1 MTAALDAGRVTA
13 LQELQN
19 HRAETIVALDRQ
31 AAGLLG
37 GGSGNV
43 RGARV
48 HDDLGVL
55 LTCVTPA
62 GDQYEISRA
71 DYVDGGGGGGG
82 GADPSSSYVYQV
94 RILEQ
99 MALELTALDIALQQ
113 IKATQTLLD
122 SPPKPGP

>member
-31 AAGLLG
+31 AAGLVG

-71 DYVDGGGGGGG
+71 DYVDGG

-122 SPPKPGP
+122 SPPKPGA

>member
-71 DYVDGGGGGGG
+71 DYVDGGGGGG
-82 GADPSSSYVYQV
+82 ADPSSSYVYQV

-122 SPPKPGP
+122 SPPKPGS

>member
-55 LTCVTPA
+55 LTCATPA

-71 DYVDGGGGGGG
+71 DYVDGGG

-122 SPPKPGP
+122 SPPKPGS

>member
-71 DYVDGGGGGGG
+71 DYVDGGGGG
-82 GADPSSSYVYQV
+82 ADPSSSYVYQV

-113 IKATQTLLD
+113 IKATQSLLD
-122 SPPKPGP
+122 SPPKPGS